1 MKNKLKNGL
10 KEGLGKSGKFTRKR
24 LLITAAALAILGFAA
39 ISIYNQ
45 TRPAK
50 VAVVLPKQVTIEET
64 VLETGSIG
72 YENSLTVYAERSGKV
87 ATVLKE
93 TGDGVVFG
101 EVLVKLDGSA
111 NELLLKDAEAKIAAA
126 KAQLDGAK
134 TANYA
139 NELDSL
145 SLQVSE
151 AKRQKALAE
160 SYLNDAKNLYD
171 SGAAS
176 QAEYK
181 AAKDQFDRL
190 DTQLKSLEMSYSQ
203 LSKGSPAYQKR
214 LSQAQLDQALIYR
227 DQLLLEQSLL
237 EMAAPLKGI
246 VLERFVEPSAFIQ
259 AGSPVMVIGDP
270 SAVEVTVDILADEIG
285 GLSLGDSVRM
295 TAAYLPGESISG
307 KVSKIAPSAKEVASS
322 LGILQ
327 KRLPVTI
334 EVTSHQAELRPG
346 LPVEVTIIKNAK
358 ANALC
363 VPVMAVMEDSTGYYV
378 LVADKGQAV
387 RRDVTLGLKS
397 DQWWEVLSGL
407 TVEDV
412 VIDDSE
418 NPVGLGQ
425 KIIFEL

>member
-1 MKNKLKNGL
+1 MKNKLTNGL
-10 KEGLGKSGKFTRKR
+10 KEGLGKGGKSMRKR
-24 LLITAAALAILGFAA
+24 LLVIAAALAVLGFVS

-45 TRPAK
+45 TKPMQ
-50 VAVVLPKQVTIEET
+50 VAVVLPKSVTIEET

-72 YENSLTVYAERSGKV
+72 YANSLTVYAERSGKV
-87 ATVLKE
+87 ASVLKE
-93 TGDGVVFG
+93 TGEGAAFG

-126 KAQLDGAK
+126 KAQLDGSK

-139 NELDSL
+139 DELDSL

-160 SYLNDAKNLYD
+160 SYLNDTKNLYD

-181 AAKDQFDRL
+181 AAKDQFDRQT
-190 DTQLKSLEMSYSQ
+190 TQLKSLELSYSQ

-227 DQLLLEQSLL
+227 DQLLYEQSLL
-237 EMAAPLKGI
+237 EIAAPLKGI
-246 VLERFVEPSAFIQ
+246 VLERFVEPSAFVQ
-259 AGSPVMVIGDP
+259 AGSPVMVMGDP
-270 SAVEVTVDILADEIG
+270 AAVEVSADILADEIG
-285 GLSLGDSVRM
+285 GLSLGDPVRM
-295 TAAYLPGESISG
+295 TAAYLPGAVISG
-307 KVSKIAPSAKEVASS
+307 QVSKIAPSAKETASS

-334 EVTSHQAELRPG
+334 AVTSHQSELKPG
-346 LPVEVTIIKNAK
+346 LPLEVTIVKNAK
-358 ANALC
+358 ADALC
-363 VPVMAVMEDSTGYYV
+363 IPVMAVMEDSTGHYV
-378 LVADKGQAV
+378 LIAEKGQAV

-407 TVEDV
+407 TAEDV

-418 NPVGLGQ
+418 NPVGIGQ